1 MITSNV
7 IFLLLLPLV
16 VNARGEYRA
25 KVPNGVNSPGNCDG
39 WGHTNCNGGGSQR
52 DKTGG
57 RTAVV
62 GASGTWT
69 DTQCL
74 ADSDL
79 DGYNNGEELGD
90 ACCYG
95 WTSGNV
101 DAAKGVSSTGGT
113 DTRISNPRDGSS
125 MPTTWSEGPITTGAD
140 IKKFRTASPEA
151 FAVTTAARDVR
162 ILCSNHFYY
171 NHIYILTLFN
181 PYNLS
186 SSLLV

>member
-1 MITSNV
+1 MRSNELKTTCV
-7 IFLLLLPLV
+7 CPTNTQREQKIHRYPHIYTCTTEQRTHEHSNSKVFNTDV
-16 VNARGEYRA
+16 GE
-25 KVPNGVNSPGNCDG
+25 
-39 WGHTNCNGGGSQR
+39 
-52 DKTGG
+52 KTYS
-57 RTAVV
+57 TAI
-62 GASGTWT
+62 
-69 DTQCL
+69 CL
-74 ADSDL
+74 ADVDT
-79 DGYNNGEELGD
+79 DGYSNGEELGD